1 MRHSDNRRTRLRKSG
16 FTLIELLVV
25 IAIIAIL
32 AAILFPVFAQ
42 AREKARAVSCLSNL
56 KQIGLAGF
64 MYAQD
69 YDETLVR
76 ANGYGDSPEWSAA
89 LDPYIKNKGNLGQNN
104 AGEQGSVFSCPSR
117 TVGKPYDYTVNGF
130 ITGANT
136 GAAWWPADA
145 NGNRTEPSLTMAGI
159 DYPADTVFSADA
171 NKWRAAGWGIA
182 YQGTG
187 TDFLRDMDTGFE
199 KHTDDCVKFVKDWLQ
214 NKDYTDGFD
223 VATDGWAGKYPAF
236 RHSRNG
242 QKSGL
247 ANMVFVDGHAKA
259 VHWGTQKPQ
268 NWMAGL
274 TDAQKNL

>member
-1 MRHSDNRRTRLRKSG
+1 MRYSDNRRSQRKQTG

-76 ANGYGDSPEWSAA
+76 ANGNGDSTEWSAA

-104 AGEQGSVFSCPSR
+104 AALQGTVFSCPSR
-117 TVGKPYDYTVNGF
+117 TVGNPYDYTVNGF

-136 GAAWWPADA
+136 GAAWWPPDS
-145 NGNRTEPSLTMAGI
+145 NGDRTEPSLTMAGI

-171 NKWRAAGWGIA
+171 NKWRAAGWGVP
-182 YQGTG
+182 YEGSG
-187 TDFLRDMDTGFE
+187 TDFLRDQDVGFE
-199 KHTDDCVKFVKDWLQ
+199 KHTDECVKFVKDWLQ
-214 NKDYTDGFD
+214 VKDYTDGFD
-223 VATDGWAGKYPAF
+223 VATDGWTGKYPAF

-259 VHWGTQKPQ
+259 IHWGTQKPQ